1 MLGFTIVITLCTAL
15 ILGHFIDFTFTFHVV
30 RKSGVH
36 IRVEIVYVFFK
47 VHLIELGVL
56 IVLVAEVAVL
66 TVVVVVAVLMS
77 QRVVLFGIK
86 HARLVLV
93 ERHPVGHALFVV
105 DIERVD
111 AAVVAAA
118 HAAAVA
124 VAVIVVHV
132 LFLVA
137 FAADLMLGRLL
148 ICNVFLFL
156 PFSSSIL
163 KPDFDLKLFQN

>member
-1 MLGFTIVITLCTAL
+1 LLGFTIVIALCTAL
-15 ILGHFIDFTFTFHVV
+15 IVGHVIDFTFTFHVV

-36 IRVEIVYVFFK
+36 IRVEIVYVLFK
-47 VHLIELGVL
+47 VHLIVLGVL
-56 IVLVAEVAVL
+56 IVLMAEVAVL
-66 TVVVVVAVLMS
+66 TVVVVVAVLILS
-77 QRVVLFGIK
+77 QRVAVFGIK

-93 ERHPVGHALFVV
+93 ERHPIGHALLVV

-137 FAADLMLGRLL
+137 FAANLVLGRLL
-148 ICNVFLFL
+148 ICYVFLFL
-156 PFSSSIL
+156 PFGSSIL
-163 KPDFDLKLFQN
+163 KPDFDLKLF